1 MIDSDPLGF
10 AAALAAMTLTVYL
23 SRAGGYWLIGRLR
36 IGPRLRRMLDALPG
50 AIITSALAPILLHG
64 GGLRAGL
71 AMGAAAATMVVLRND
86 FAAVLAGVAVAA
98 GAFALGL

>member
-36 IGPRLRRMLDALPG
+36 IGPRLRRMLGRLAGRDHRLG
-50 AIITSALAPILLHG
+50 AGADPVAWRRW
-64 GGLRAGL
+64 RAGL

-98 GAFALGL
+98 GAFAFGL